1 MGYAKSASL
10 ALAFG
15 STGSECSKEYM
26 ALKYYC
32 RLPFNAW
39 LGFANVILSQRS
51 VMFVSKVNRGPLSRS
66 VCFPQS
72 GSAAT
77 VSIAAT
83 FMARRYRVT
92 IPAPFYYFH
101 VALLTKS
108 TNPSSVCQKRTASV
122 ERKLCLWFHQGCF
135 NVNWCKVSGSA
146 THSAEPLN
154 KIANAL

>member
-15 STGSECSKEYM
+15 STGSERSKECM

-32 RLPFNAW
+32 RLPFKVR
-39 LGFANVILSQRS
+39 LGFANVILSKRS

-77 VSIAAT
+77 VSIAT

-92 IPAPFYYFH
+92 IPAHFLFFPRCAFNQIYKPELS
-101 VALLTKS
+101 AS
-108 TNPSSVCQKRTASV
+108 KRTASV
-122 ERKLCLWFHQGCF
+122 ERKWSLWFHSPRMFLCEL
-135 NVNWCKVSGSA
+135 VWSLGSA
-146 THSAEPLN
+146 THSVEPLN